1 METMTKRI
9 YVGQQWFAIINEDNN
24 HVVVQKTNHVDGE
37 WELDGQPINLP
48 RASFEVW
55 RGEEDDIKQGYIPR
69 SQARPM
75 PNLPAWDSFGI
86 NAEPDDSPEEINAKR
101 YGLYFKH
108 HMNDL
113 NLWDDERGQA

>member
-9 YVGQQWFAIINEDNN
+9 YVGQQWFAIINEDDN

-55 RGEEDDIKQGYIPR
+55 RGEEDDRIDPTPVVKPLR
-69 SQARPM
+69 HCH
-75 PNLPAWDSFGI
+75 WDSFGL
-86 NAEPDDSPEEINAKR
+86 NSEPDDLREEANAKR
-101 YGLYFKH
+101 SHLNKLH